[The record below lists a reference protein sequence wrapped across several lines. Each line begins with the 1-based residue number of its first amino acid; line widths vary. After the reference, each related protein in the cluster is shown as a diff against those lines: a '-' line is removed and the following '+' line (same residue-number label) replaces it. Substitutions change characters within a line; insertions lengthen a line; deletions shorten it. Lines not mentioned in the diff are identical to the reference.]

1 VDPWTLDGLKEVS
14 TFIERRHAING
25 CKFALITRPS
35 SRRQRDGADQRAE
48 QTTGTAATRTGFRY
62 ITFLF
67 PFDGGVH
74 MSQDAQAACTQ

>member
-1 VDPWTLDGLKEVS
+1 MMRATVDQDRYVMVVNL
-14 TFIERRHAING
+14 
-25 CKFALITRPS
+25 PS
-35 SRRQRDGADQRAE
+35 SRVPHRAVSATGADQRAE

-62 ITFLF
+62 MGMAVTFLF